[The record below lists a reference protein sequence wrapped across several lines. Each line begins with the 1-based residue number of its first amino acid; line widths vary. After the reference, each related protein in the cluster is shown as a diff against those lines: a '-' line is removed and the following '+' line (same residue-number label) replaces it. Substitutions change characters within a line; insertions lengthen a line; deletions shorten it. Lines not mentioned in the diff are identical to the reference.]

1 MTKEVMAVYAAIL
14 FTAIVAMAVT
24 GWRRRISSQAGKFSQ
39 PLEAL
44 EYFGE
49 LIASANG
56 FYVATTEAANH
67 LERIAAYG
75 LGIRGEAQILVFNE
89 GLLIVRKGERP
100 LALDKAQIDSVSTNQ
115 AVIDRVVEA
124 DGLITVNWTQDTFKL
139 STHLRAVDSTGRVA
153 LLEAISKITTREAS
167 K

>member
-14 FTAIVAMAVT
+14 FAAVVAMAIT

-49 LIASANG
+49 LIASSNG
-56 FYVATTEAANH
+56 FYVATTEASNH

-75 LGIRGEAQILVFNE
+75 LGIRGEAQILVFHE

-124 DGLITVNWTQDTFKL
+124 DGLITVNWTQDTYKL
-139 STHLRAVDSTGRVA
+139 STHLRAVDSSGRAA
-153 LLEAISKITTREAS
+153 LLEAISKITTREVS